1 MDQIKINNRLLLL
14 AVGVRS
20 SGISISRTLGI
31 LLLVIVVLKVILILK
46 IVLLFKVLI
55 P

>member
-1 MDQIKINNRLLLL
+1 MDHIKINNRLLLL

-31 LLLVIVVLKVILILK
+31 LITDHTSALSGIDMHSET
-46 IVLLFKVLI
+46 
-55 P
+55 